1 MLETT
6 DNGFQR
12 ALDYIRDVSDSRFEQ
27 GKLFE
32 RMMKVFFQ
40 EDPIYKERFSKVWL
54 WDEWASEQG
63 GTRGDLGIDLVAEE
77 REGGYCAIQCKCYS
91 DTTAIQK
98 RHIDS
103 FIAESNRTPYTSRI
117 IVDTGKKWGVN
128 ALKAI
133 EGLNPECQVIH
144 HSDLAHSQFQWPDLS
159 RQKPEELKRQA
170 PYTLREHQ
178 TEAFDDVI
186 RGFEESDRGKLI
198 MACGTGKT
206 FTALRIAEKLAGLG
220 GSVLYLVPSI
230 SLLSQTMREWAEQ
243 KSIPHRYIGICSDR
257 HAGRTDEDASMQEL
271 EIPVT
276 TNLTDIMASLHRT
289 SNDKMTVVFCTYQSL
304 PKIENAQNPN
314 LQDPDSLL
322 TPKQLSMSKV
332 APFDLIICDEAHRT
346 TGVDKPGDKTSPFI
360 LVHDKER
367 IHAKKRLYMTAT
379 ARLYTEGVKAKAARV
394 ARGIFSMDDEDI
406 YGPEFHHLTFYKAVD
421 NDLLSDFKVV
431 ILAVSEG
438 YTTPNTGTPLDIPI
452 SRATQIFGCWKA
464 LQDPEK
470 WSTLQNSKDDSFQ
483 KETKPLTRAIAFT
496 RTIKTS
502 EEISKNWN
510 KIIDDTLQ
518 RLPDDEMSLTKF
530 RCETK
535 HVDGKT
541 HAFERKNRIEWLK
554 GDNDDN
560 DAVCRI
566 LSNAKCLSEG
576 IDVPALDAVL
586 FIDEKK
592 SVIEIVQAVGRVMRK
607 TPEKKYGYVV
617 LPIAIPEDA
626 DINYVLDNTDRFSTA
641 WSVLRA
647 LRSHDE
653 RFNAEINRI
662 DMNTAPSDR
671 IIFGR
676 VAPDDDGRVWQLSL
690 FDQET
695 LAKVIYPK
703 IVEKCGDREYWET
716 WAKDV
721 AAIFKTLVA
730 SLKKLL
736 DNPEN
741 EFLRE
746 WFSSFHAELRKV
758 TNNTITRDNAIEMV
772 AQHIITYPVFDALFE
787 NYNFSQYN
795 PVARALNELVTN
807 FAEFGFKEE
816 TKGLRDFYESVRLRA
831 SGIDNSKGRQRVL
844 MELYQ
849 KFFVTALKK
858 ESKKLGIAY
867 TPVALIDF
875 ILQSVDE
882 ILQKEFN
889 CCLSDKGVNI
899 LDPFIGTG
907 TSMVRLL
914 ESGLIRPEDLV
925 RKYREELYASEI
937 LLLAYYIAA
946 VNIEEAFR
954 LRCKDYTYEPF
965 DGIILA
971 DTFNLNKE
979 REPSLF
985 EELWMKRNNERVEVQ
1000 QQIGMKVVV
1009 SNPPWSAGQKDA
1021 SDNNQNVVY
1030 PELRES
1036 IKETYVAHST
1046 MRNKNNLYNT
1056 YKQAIRWASDR
1067 IEEEGIIAY
1076 VTPASWI
1083 DGLAD
1088 AGVRACL
1095 AKEFTSIYVLNL
1107 RGDARGSRNNNSEG
1121 EVVFENNAT
1130 RQPVAIM
1137 FLIKNPDAKHEECNI
1152 QYREIGDNLKRE
1164 EKLKALNE
1172 ARSIYGFND
1181 WQTIIPDKHNDW
1193 INQRSEEY
1201 EKFYPLGTDG
1211 AKAGKADDA
1220 IFNLYSSGV
1229 KTGRDSYSYNF
1240 SRDVC
1245 EQNGLRM
1252 TRNYLSALSELEATL
1267 RETPKL
1273 TLEAKVAE
1281 IASHHASN
1289 LKWDRELRNH
1299 LKRKKETK
1307 FSEDHIRKAMY
1318 RPFVATNCYA
1328 NYTFIQMK
1336 YQMDRIFPESDSEN
1350 RVICVPSVGNKK
1362 PFSVLMTDI
1371 VPDLGFISACQCFPR
1386 WRYEIV
1392 DSGYER
1398 RDNISDTALR
1408 DFRKHYRDQT
1418 ITKDAIFNYVYGILH
1433 ASSYRKQFAN
1443 DLSKELPRI
1452 PFAPNFHTFAE
1463 AGERLAKL
1471 HLNYETGEEYEDI
1484 KVHTVT
1490 PNLFS
1495 QSFLKMP
1502 ENYQLRPKAMRFEGQ
1517 QKLYINDKVYI
1528 DGIPEAAHSYIVN
1541 DRTPLEWFIDRYK
1554 IVEDKGIV
1562 NDPNDWFENA
1572 RDIVTA
1578 IKRIVYVSVETTKI
1592 LEALPSV
1599 VMPRS

>member
-1 MLETT
+1 
-6 DNGFQR
+6 
-12 ALDYIRDVSDSRFEQ
+12 
-27 GKLFE
+27 
-32 RMMKVFFQ
+32 MMKVFFQ

-54 WDEWASEQG
+54 WDEWVSEHG
-63 GTRGDLGIDLVAEE
+63 GNRSDLGIDLVAEE

-144 HSDLAHSQFQWPDLS
+144 HSDLARSQFQWPDLS

-178 TEAFDDVI
+178 IEAFDDVI
-186 RGFEESDRGKLI
+186 KGFEESDRGKLI

-206 FTALRIAEKLAGLG
+206 FTALRIAEKLVGKG

-243 KSIPHRYIGICSDR
+243 KSISHRYIGICSDK

-276 TNLTDIMASLHRT
+276 TDLSEIMTSLRRT

-304 PKIENAQNPN
+304 PKIENAQNPE

-322 TPKQLSMSKV
+322 TSKQRSMSKV

-346 TGVDKPGDKTSPFI
+346 TSVDKPGDKTSPFI

-367 IHAKKRLYMTAT
+367 IHAEKRLYMTAT
-379 ARLYTEGVKAKAARV
+379 VKLYTEGVKAKAARA

-406 YGPEFHHLTFYKAVD
+406 YGPEFHHLTFYKAVE

-438 YTTPNTGTPLDIPI
+438 YTTPNTGQLDIPI

-470 WSTLQNSKDDSFQ
+470 WSTLQNSKDAASQ
-483 KETKPLTRAIAFT
+483 NQETKPLTRAIAFT

-518 RLPDDEMSLTKF
+518 RLPDDESLLTEF

-554 GDNDDN
+554 GNDDDN
-560 DAVCRI
+560 DADNDIVCRI

-607 TPEKKYGYVV
+607 TPDKKYGYVV
-617 LPIAIPEDA
+617 LPIAIPADE

-676 VAPDDDGRVWQLSL
+676 VAPDDDGRAWQLSL

-721 AAIFKTLVA
+721 AAIFKTLVR
-730 SLKKLL
+730 SLRVLL

-746 WFSSFHAELRKV
+746 WFGSFHAELQEV
-758 TNNTITRDNAIEMV
+758 TNDTVTRENAIEMV

-816 TKGLRDFYESVRLRA
+816 TKGLKDFYESVRLRA

-858 ESKKLGIAY
+858 ESKKLGVAY

-875 ILQSVDE
+875 ILHSVDE
-882 ILQKEFN
+882 ILRMEFN

-914 ESGLIRPEDLV
+914 ESDLIRPEDLE
-925 RKYREELYASEI
+925 RKYHEELYGSEI

-954 LRCKDYTYEPF
+954 LRREEDYNYEPF

-971 DTFNLNKE
+971 DTFNLNKK

-985 EELWMKRNNERVEVQ
+985 EELWMNRNNKRAEHQ
-1000 QQIGMKVVV
+1000 QQIGMKVII
-1009 SNPPWSAGQKDA
+1009 STPPWSAGQRDA

-1030 PELRES
+1030 PELRERIS
-1036 IKETYVAHST
+1036 ETYVAHST

-1056 YKQAIRWASDR
+1056 YKHAIRWASDR

-1095 AKEFTSIYVLNL
+1095 AKEFTSVYVLNL
-1107 RGDARGSRNNNSEG
+1107 RGDARGSRNNNTEG

-1152 QYREIGDNLKRE
+1152 QYREIGDSLKRE

-1172 ARSIYGFND
+1172 ARSIYGFSD

-1220 IFNLYSSGV
+1220 IFKLYSSGL

-1240 SRDVC
+1240 SRETC
-1245 EQNGLRM
+1245 KQNGLRM
-1252 TRNYLSALSELEATL
+1252 TQNYLAALSELEKIL
-1267 RETPKL
+1267 RENPEL
-1273 TLEAKVAE
+1273 TLNKKVLEAKVAD
-1281 IASHHASN
+1281 IASGHSSG
-1289 LKWDRELRNH
+1289 LKWDSDLKNNLRR
-1299 LKRKKETK
+1299 LRKSQFDQNYIQKVA
-1307 FSEDHIRKAMY
+1307 H
-1318 RPFVATNCYA
+1318 RPFVKTNCYA
-1328 NYTFIQMK
+1328 DYTFIQRK
-1336 YQMDRIFPESDSEN
+1336 YQMDKIFPESDSEN
-1350 RVICVPSVGNKK
+1350 RVICVPGVGNKT
-1362 PFSVLMTDI
+1362 PFSVLMTGT

-1386 WRYEIV
+1386 WCYEIV
-1392 DSGYER
+1392 DSEYER
-1398 RDNISDTALR
+1398 RDNISDKALR
-1408 DFRKHYRDQT
+1408 DFHKRYQDPS
-1418 ITKDAIFNYVYGILH
+1418 ITKDTIFNYIYGILH
-1433 ASSYRKQFAN
+1433 APSYRKQFEN

-1452 PFAPNFHTFAE
+1452 PFAPNFHAFHTFAE
-1463 AGERLAKL
+1463 AGEKLAEL
-1471 HLNYETGEEYEDI
+1471 HLNYEISEEYEDI

-1495 QSFLKMP
+1495 KEFLEMP
-1502 ENYQLRPKAMRFEGQ
+1502 ENYQLRTKAMRPEGQ
-1517 QKLYINDKVYI
+1517 QRLYINDKVYI
-1528 DGIPEAAHSYIVN
+1528 DGIPESAHSYIVN

-1562 NDPNDWFENA
+1562 NDPNDWFENP

-1578 IKRIVYVSVETTKI
+1578 IKRIIYISVETNRI
-1592 LEALPSV
+1592 IEGLNSV
-1599 VMPRS
+1599 SLTESADSGAIYD